1 MEEQMEKE
9 RDNVRKREKD
19 ATEAERIARMEIAKA
34 RGVSK
39 KALDM
44 KKEKSKLEDV
54 LMETTGKAFFKTLFD
69 VVQEKRQ
76 QDQRESLVP
85 GVEGNGRNESKNE
98 AHAVR
103 R

>member
-1 MEEQMEKE
+1 M
-9 RDNVRKREKD
+9 
-19 ATEAERIARMEIAKA
+19 
-34 RGVSK
+34 
-39 KALDM
+39 
-44 KKEKSKLEDV
+44 
-54 LMETTGKAFFKTLFD
+54 TGKAFFKTLFD